1 MQYTISINQ
10 VKALEWGLNSQ
21 QALLFSFVYECPSWA
36 KPIKTDNGI
45 FFALSK
51 AKIVEELPLL
61 TDKPD
66 TAYRLLKGLES
77 AGLIELSHTANI
89 SLFRLT
95 DRAKEWNRKLDGS
108 EKYPISEVCEGRK
121 NLRPTS
127 EKSPSKVG
135 KISEQGRKKIR
146 EGSEKSPTN
155 QGTSNQGTNQVTS
168 NQGKQ
173 GANAPSKSAKF
184 DPLAV
189 KPKNVS
195 PEVWADWCQHR
206 REIHKPLTA
215 KSCEQ
220 QAKAL
225 ANHPTPDS
233 VLVLSISNG
242 WTGIFP
248 DKPVSASPVVA
259 ISRHS
264 GFDNRDYK
272 AGTKENA
279 NGTFRL

>member
-1 MQYTISINQ
+1 MQFTITINQ

-21 QALLFSFVYECPSWA
+21 QAQLFSFVYECPSWA
-36 KPIKTDNGI
+36 KAIKTDNGI
-45 FFALSK
+45 FFVLTK
-51 AKIVEELPLL
+51 AKIIEELPLL

-66 TAYRLLKGLES
+66 TAYRLLKGLEK
-77 AGLIELSHTANI
+77 AGLVELSSTANV

-95 DRAKEWNRKLDGS
+95 EKAKEWNRKLDGS
-108 EKYPISEVCEGRK
+108 EKYPTSDVFEGRK
-121 NLRPTS
+121 KIRSTS
-127 EKSPSKVG
+127 EKCPSKVG

-168 NQGKQ
+168 NQEKQ
-173 GANAPSKSAKF
+173 GANAPGKSAKF
-184 DPLAV
+184 DPLMV
-189 KPKNVS
+189 KPDHVS
-195 PEVWADWCQHR
+195 VEVWADWCQHR
-206 REIHKPLTA
+206 KEIHKPLTA
-215 KSCEQ
+215 KTCEQ

-233 VLVLSISNG
+233 VLTLSISNG

-248 DKPVSASPVVA
+248 DKPVGPAHSLPV
-259 ISRHS
+259 SRHS
-264 GFDNRDYK
+264 GFDTRDYK

>member
-1 MQYTISINQ
+1 MQFTIAVNQ

-36 KPIKTDNGI
+36 KPIKTDDGI
-45 FFALSK
+45 FFVLTK
-51 AKIVEELPLL
+51 AKIIEELPLL

-66 TAYRLLKGLES
+66 TAYRLLKGLER
-77 AGLIELSHTANI
+77 AGLVELSSTANV

-95 DRAKEWNRKLDGS
+95 EKAKEWNRKLDGS
-108 EKYPISEVCEGRK
+108 EKYPTSEAFEGRK
-121 NLRPTS
+121 KIRSTS

-146 EGSEKSPTN
+146 GGSEKSPTN

-168 NQGKQ
+168 NQEKQ
-173 GANAPSKSAKF
+173 GANAPGKSPKF
-184 DPLAV
+184 DPLLA
-189 KPKNVS
+189 KPENVS
-195 PEVWADWCQHR
+195 VQVWSDWCQHR
-206 REIHKPLTA
+206 KEIHKPLTA

-225 ANHPTPDS
+225 ANHTAPDS
-233 VLVLSISNG
+233 VLTLSISNG

-248 DKPVSASPVVA
+248 DKTVSPAHPLPT
-259 ISRHS
+259 SRHS
-264 GFDNRDYK
+264 GFDTRDYK

>member
-108 EKYPISEVCEGRK
+108 EKYPTSEAFEGRK

-155 QGTSNQGTNQVTS
+155 QGTNNQGTNQVTS

-184 DPLAV
+184 DPLTA
-189 KPKNVS
+189 KPDNVS
-195 PEVWADWCQHR
+195 LEVWADWCQHR

-215 KSCEQ
+215 KTCEQ

-248 DKPVSASPVVA
+248 DKPVSTSPAAAV
-259 ISRHS
+259 SRHS

>member
-1 MQYTISINQ
+1 MQFTITINQ

-21 QALLFSFVYECPSWA
+21 QAQLFSFVYECPSWA
-36 KPIKTDNGI
+36 RPIKTDKGI

-51 AKIVEELPLL
+51 GKIVEELPLL

-66 TAYRLLKGLES
+66 TAYRLLKGLET

-95 DRAKEWNRKLDGS
+95 EKAKEWNRKLDGS
-108 EKYPISEVCEGRK
+108 EKYPTSEACEGRK
-121 NLRPTS
+121 KIRSTS

-146 EGSEKSPTN
+146 GGSEKFPTN
-155 QGTSNQGTNQVTS
+155 QGTSNQGTNQVTR
-168 NQGKQ
+168 NQEKQ
-173 GANAPSKSAKF
+173 GANAPGKSSKF
-184 DPLAV
+184 DPLTA
-189 KPKNVS
+189 KPENVS
-195 PEVWADWCQHR
+195 VEVWADWCQHR
-206 REIHKPLTA
+206 KEIHKPLTA

-225 ANHPTPDS
+225 ASHPTPDS
-233 VLVLSISNG
+233 VLTLSISNG

-248 DKPVSASPVVA
+248 DKSVSPAHPHPT
-259 ISRHS
+259 SRHS
-264 GFDNRDYK
+264 GFDSRDYK

>member
-1 MQYTISINQ
+1 MQFTITINQ

-36 KPIKTDNGI
+36 RPIKTDNGI

-66 TAYRLLKGLES
+66 TAYRLLKGLET
-77 AGLIELSHTANI
+77 AGLIELSHTSNI

-95 DRAKEWNRKLDGS
+95 EKAKEWNRKLDGS
-108 EKYPISEVCEGRK
+108 EKYPTSEAFEGRK
-121 NLRPTS
+121 KIRSTS

-146 EGSEKSPTN
+146 GGSEKFPTN

-168 NQGKQ
+168 NQEKQ
-173 GANAPSKSAKF
+173 GANALGKLPKF
-184 DPLAV
+184 DPLTA
-189 KPKNVS
+189 KPENVS
-195 PEVWADWCQHR
+195 VEVWADWCQHR
-206 REIHKPLTA
+206 KEIHKPLTA

-225 ANHPTPDS
+225 ANHTAPDL
-233 VLVLSISNG
+233 VLTLSISNG

-248 DKPVSASPVVA
+248 DKTVSPVHPLPT
-259 ISRHS
+259 SRHS
-264 GFDNRDYK
+264 GFDTRDYK

>member
-108 EKYPISEVCEGRK
+108 EKYPISEACEGRK

-155 QGTSNQGTNQVTS
+155 QVTSNQGTNQVTS
-168 NQGKQ
+168 NQKKQ
-173 GANAPSKSAKF
+173 GANAPSKSTKF
-184 DPLAV
+184 DPLTA
-189 KPKNVS
+189 KPENVS
-195 PEVWADWCQHR
+195 LGIWADWCQHR

-225 ANHPTPDS
+225 ANHPAPDS

-248 DKPVSASPVVA
+248 DKPISTSPAAAV
-259 ISRHS
+259 SRHS

>member
-1 MQYTISINQ
+1 MQFTITINQ

-21 QALLFSFVYECPSWA
+21 QAQLFSFVYECPSWA
-36 KPIKTDNGI
+36 KAIKTDNGI
-45 FFALSK
+45 FFVLTK
-51 AKIVEELPLL
+51 AKIIEELPLL

-66 TAYRLLKGLES
+66 TAYRLLKGLEK
-77 AGLIELSHTANI
+77 AGLVELSSTANV

-95 DRAKEWNRKLDGS
+95 EKAKEWNRKLDGS
-108 EKYPISEVCEGRK
+108 EKYPTSEAFGDRK
-121 NLRPTS
+121 KIRSTS

-135 KISEQGRKKIR
+135 KFSEQGRKNIR
-146 EGSEKSPTN
+146 GGSEKSPTN
-155 QGTSNQGTNQVTS
+155 QVTSNQGTNQVTS
-168 NQGKQ
+168 NQEKQ
-173 GANAPSKSAKF
+173 GANAPGKSSKF
-184 DPLAV
+184 DPLTA
-189 KPKNVS
+189 KPENVS
-195 PEVWADWCQHR
+195 VEVWADWCQHR
-206 REIHKPLTA
+206 KEIHKPLTA

-233 VLVLSISNG
+233 VLALSISNG

-248 DKPVSASPVVA
+248 DKAVIPAPNPT
-259 ISRHS
+259 SRHS
-264 GFDNRDYK
+264 GFDTRDYK

>member
-1 MQYTISINQ
+1 MQFTIAINQ

-45 FFALSK
+45 FFVLTK
-51 AKIVEELPLL
+51 AKIIEELPLL

-66 TAYRLLKGLES
+66 TAYRLLKGLER
-77 AGLIELSHTANI
+77 AGLVELSSTANV

-95 DRAKEWNRKLDGS
+95 EKAKEWNRKLDGS
-108 EKYPISEVCEGRK
+108 EKYPTSEEFQGRK
-121 NLRPTS
+121 KIRSTS

-146 EGSEKSPTN
+146 GGSEKSPTN
-155 QGTSNQGTNQVTS
+155 QDTSNQGTNQVTS
-168 NQGKQ
+168 NQEKQ
-173 GANAPSKSAKF
+173 GANAPRKSPKF
-184 DPLAV
+184 DPLLA
-189 KPKNVS
+189 KPENVS
-195 PEVWADWCQHR
+195 VQVWSDWCQHR
-206 REIHKPLTA
+206 KEIHKPLTA

-225 ANHPTPDS
+225 ANHPAPDS
-233 VLVLSISNG
+233 VLTLSISNG

-248 DKPVSASPVVA
+248 DKTVSPAHPLPT
-259 ISRHS
+259 SRHS
-264 GFDNRDYK
+264 GFDTRDYK